1 MTKIT
6 GSSLIRAAMLLMLL
20 TSTHSA
26 HADLPLTVEDIIT
39 DAGRFKLDVT
49 LTYANSERQGLA
61 RGEPIL
67 IQVGPT
73 SFISL
78 PSAIG
83 ESQRNTDSIVGTL
96 GMRYG
101 VSEKAE
107 FYARGSYLYNMHRSY
122 DEIRTSSSS
131 ESRFADAWIGLN
143 YQFKGDDD
151 TPAVLGFGEIAA
163 REKHSESSVSFKSAM
178 FGVTAYKALDPVVF
192 SLTGAYR
199 VNRTR
204 NNGSSEYKPGNL
216 LLLHPS
222 FAFAANDRVTLTAGL
237 QWTSRQPDR
246 IAERDQGLRRTSTD
260 FLLGVAYGIAQGSA
274 LNVTFKGNASGR
286 NGADLRIN
294 LLQVL

>member
-1 MTKIT
+1 
-6 GSSLIRAAMLLMLL
+6 
-20 TSTHSA
+20 
-26 HADLPLTVEDIIT
+26 
-39 DAGRFKLDVT
+39 
-49 LTYANSERQGLA
+49 
-61 RGEPIL
+61 
-67 IQVGPT
+67 
-73 SFISL
+73 
-78 PSAIG
+78 
-83 ESQRNTDSIVGTL
+83 
-96 GMRYG
+96 MRYG

-131 ESRFADAWIGLN
+131 ENRFADAWIGLN

-286 NGADLRIN
+286 NGTDLRIN